1 MGTNLDGH
9 KASRARDTGSGPQAR
24 ISARAETVEQARA
37 RIAPLE
43 AEIRRRIDERA
54 AAKKA
59 RNFARADEIR
69 DELLAKGITL
79 LDKAEGTVWRR
90 A

>member
-1 MGTNLDGH
+1 MFLKGATEGLD
-9 KASRARDTGSGPQAR
+9 
-24 ISARAETVEQARA
+24 
-37 RIAPLE
+37 E
-43 AEIRRRIDERA
+43 AEIRRLIDERA

-69 DELLAKGITL
+69 DELL
-79 LDKAEGTVWRR
+79 DKAEGTVWRR